1 MRTPTVETPP
11 PMPPIIWEYRHPET
25 LIEFSDD
32 RRSARAA
39 KEGHVRFAVSTP
51 VPLNS
56 EVTIRVDESK
66 HKDSDSIF
74 VGVTLDGSGSI
85 SANCGAQAVHLF
97 DGRLCQFSD
106 ASNSFL
112 SEHMVNQFV
121 PKVRVGGTISIR
133 TVKQWG
139 AQNETKILFAVQGD
153 NDWKKAIFTVQGEV
167 RIFVRFNFIEDAVS
181 IIEAKPIPE
190 ASSSGGS
197 SSGAGGRSFT
207 LPKRSVNTV
216 DLVQRKLEEPEP
228 EILDPAAAAAVSAA
242 AERVAAERAAADKAR
257 AERAAADKAARAEK
271 EAAEAAAEEAAAAAA
286 RVRREAAERAA
297 EKAAAEQA
305 AEDERRIAAVQAAF
319 AERLKSAELAEH
331 QRLAAATSEI
341 RFPEVSERSDEI
353 SSRQPSD
360 FSSLQR
366 TASEIA
372 AAETGLPREEVGEL
386 LNAQLATE
394 AEAQRQPPAA
404 AASSGIALVG
414 RYAIGERVLV
424 KRSDGSE
431 SAAVVEAFDPAHDPP
446 IYELKLATGDMK
458 RAREQDLRLDPSSWP
473 SSVQA
478 PPCRRT
484 FTFGRGPLG
493 LIFGDGDG
501 FVIINHVDE
510 GSQAGRLGVEVGSKV
525 ISVSGKLMQGVPR
538 TAVLAFI
545 KQEMQRATQQQPMT
559 MELEPEI
566 HSIPAAAAGADD
578 LAQLMMGA
586 EGGQCVDDGG
596 QTRWPMSLDPSSIE
610 VYTKRFEAAHARA
623 GGEPVLDEM
632 CLHEAGEAGVSDEV
646 LNHIWRLVD
655 VDRDDRLSLPEY
667 LMCCALVALFLGRG
681 ELPPATLPA
690 PIRTFA
696 YSGRANKAA
705 ITLRAGTALPELS
718 AAELAEGTGHF
729 DNAQIIGAGGFG
741 SVFRVGPGCLPS
753 LPHTGS
759 FAVKRL
765 DRGSLQGVQELQN
778 EIEVLALCR
787 HESLVP
793 LLGFCLDTS
802 SLCLVYPLMEGGTL
816 EQAIAESFGCGRPLP
831 WRARLRI
838 LRAACRALLY
848 LHTPSSTKGV
858 FLHRDIKPANI
869 LLDEH
874 LNGRLA
880 DVGLLV
886 MTNSKTDAASV
897 HATNIKGTL
906 GYLDPLYM
914 NTGTYTV
921 HTDAYAMGVT
931 MLVALTGRA
940 AQDAMRVATLENN
953 VLEDPSQAL
962 EVADLTAGWPTN
974 ETTERLASIIQGL
987 VCGTT
992 LAKRMPFAKATTA
1005 IEDLADDANLRPG
1018 MADEASVDERE
1029 AAGTPL
1035 KECVICM
1042 AAPRSVR
1049 FACGH
1054 MLCCEDCTEDLIN
1067 AVAQTSWG
1075 AQNKCPS
1082 CRARIVV
1089 VARGG
1094 AMASQETFV
1103 GMQMSTGR
1111 APPSSVDTNAPTS
1124 YSASIGFDAPPSYL
1138 AVVAPPSYT
1147 AATQQA
1153 PRGGDAG
1160 QQAGPS
1166 AETLAERARFR
1177 AMSAAAEAAASSST
1191 APSPRR
1197 LGELPLIAGEVQK
1210 KGSGLLKSWSR
1221 RYAAVFES
1229 SKTMIYFNNQAEFT
1243 MSPPTSVGRSRR
1255 ALAGVTPG
1263 QPGSTDLTL
1272 VLVTNEPIFIRL
1284 PSVAERDRW
1293 FTVLSTMLA
1302 PRTSL

>member
-1 MRTPTVETPP
+1 MPTPTVETAP
-11 PMPPIIWEYRHPET
+11 PMPPIIWEYRHPEA

-74 VGVTLDGSGSI
+74 VGVTLDGSSSI
-85 SANCGAQAVHLF
+85 SANCRAQAVHLF

-112 SEHMVNQFV
+112 SEHMVAEFV
-121 PKVRVGGTISIR
+121 QKVRVGGTISIR
-133 TVKQWG
+133 TVKSWGG
-139 AQNETKILFAVQGD
+139 AQNEVRILFAVQGD
-153 NDWKKAIFTVQGEV
+153 DAWKKAIFTVQGEV

-181 IIEAKPIPE
+181 IIEAKPIPA

-197 SSGAGGRSFT
+197 SSGAAGRSFT
-207 LPKRSVNTV
+207 LSKRSVNTV

-228 EILDPAAAAAVSAA
+228 EILDPAAASAA
-242 AERVAAERAAADKAR
+242 AERAAAERAAADKAR
-257 AERAAADKAARAEK
+257 VERAAAAAAARAEK
-271 EAAEAAAEEAAAAAA
+271 EAAEAAAEEAAAVAA
-286 RVRREAAERAA
+286 RKRRLAAET
-297 EKAAAEQA
+297 AAAEQA
-305 AEDERRIAAVQAAF
+305 AEDARQRAAVEAAF
-319 AERLKSAELAEH
+319 AERLRVAELAEH
-331 QRLAAATSEI
+331 QKLSVAASEI

-372 AAETGLPREEVGEL
+372 AAETGLPREEVREL

-394 AEAQRQPPAA
+394 AEAQHQPPAA
-404 AASSGIALVG
+404 AASSAIALVG

-431 SAAVVEAFDPAHDPP
+431 SAAVVEEFDPAHDPP
-446 IYELKLATGDMK
+446 IYVLKLATGDMK

-501 FVIINHVDE
+501 FVLITHVEE
-510 GSQAGRLGVEVGSKV
+510 GSQAGRLGVEVNSKV
-525 ISVSGKLMQGVPR
+525 ISVSGKLMEGVPR
-538 TAVLAFI
+538 TAVLARV
-545 KQEMQRATQQQPMT
+545 KQEMQRATQQQPMI

-566 HSIPAAAAGADD
+566 VNNPAAAAGADD

-586 EGGQCVDDGG
+586 EDGH

-623 GGEPVLDEM
+623 GGEPFLDEK
-632 CLHEAGEAGVSDEV
+632 CLHEAREAGMSDED

-655 VDRDDRLSLPEY
+655 GDSDDRLSLPEY
-667 LMCCALVALFLGRG
+667 LMYCTLVARCLGSG
-681 ELPPATLPA
+681 EPPPATLPA

-729 DNAQIIGAGGFG
+729 DKEQIIGQGGFG

-753 LPHTGS
+753 LKKHTGS

-793 LLGFCLDTS
+793 LLGFCLDTRA
-802 SLCLVYPLMEGGTL
+802 LCLVYPLMEGGTL
-816 EQAIAESFGCGRPLP
+816 EQAITESFGCGRPLP

-953 VLEDPSQAL
+953 VLEDPSQAP
-962 EVADLTAGWPTN
+962 EVADPTAGWPTN
-974 ETTERLASIIQGL
+974 DTTERLASIIQGI

-1018 MADEASVDERE
+1018 MAEEASVDERE
-1029 AAGTPL
+1029 AAGTLL

-1094 AMASQETFV
+1094 DMATQATFV
-1103 GMQMSTGR
+1103 GMQMSTAR
-1111 APPSSVDTNAPTS
+1111 APPSSVDTNAPPSNSAFNRSDALPS
-1124 YSASIGFDAPPSYL
+1124 YSEVHAEF
-1138 AVVAPPSYT
+1138 APPSYT
-1147 AATQQA
+1147 EVTQQV
-1153 PRGGDAG
+1153 PRGGDAS
-1160 QQAGPS
+1160 QHAGPS
-1166 AETLAERARFR
+1166 AEALAERALFR
-1177 AMSAAAEAAASSST
+1177 ALSAAESSST
-1191 APSPRR
+1191 ARSPRR
-1197 LGELPLIAGEVQK
+1197 LGEQPLIAGEVQK

-1255 ALAGVTPG
+1255 ELAAVTPG

-1272 VLVTNEPIFIRL
+1272 VLVSNEPIFIRL
-1284 PSVAERDRW
+1284 TSVAERDRW
-1293 FTVLSTMLA
+1293 FDVLSKMLA

>member
-1 MRTPTVETPP
+1 MT
-11 PMPPIIWEYRHPET
+11 
-25 LIEFSDD
+25 F
-32 RRSARAA
+32 
-39 KEGHVRFAVSTP
+39 
-51 VPLNS
+51 
-56 EVTIRVDESK
+56 TIKCER
-66 HKDSDSIF
+66 
-74 VGVTLDGSGSI
+74 
-85 SANCGAQAVHLF
+85 CG
-97 DGRLCQFSD
+97 
-106 ASNSFL
+106 
-112 SEHMVNQFV
+112 
-121 PKVRVGGTISIR
+121 
-133 TVKQWG
+133 W
-139 AQNETKILFAVQGD
+139 
-153 NDWKKAIFTVQGEV
+153 TVQ
-167 RIFVRFNFIEDAVS
+167 
-181 IIEAKPIPE
+181 
-190 ASSSGGS
+190 
-197 SSGAGGRSFT
+197 
-207 LPKRSVNTV
+207 
-216 DLVQRKLEEPEP
+216 
-228 EILDPAAAAAVSAA
+228 
-242 AERVAAERAAADKAR
+242 
-257 AERAAADKAARAEK
+257 
-271 EAAEAAAEEAAAAAA
+271 
-286 RVRREAAERAA
+286 
-297 EKAAAEQA
+297 EQA
-305 AEDERRIAAVQAAF
+305 AEDARQSAAVQAAF
-319 AERLKSAELAEH
+319 AERLRAAELAEH
-331 QRLAAATSEI
+331 QKLSVAASEI

-372 AAETGLPREEVGEL
+372 AAETGLPREEVREL

-394 AEAQRQPPAA
+394 AEAQHQPPAA
-404 AASSGIALVG
+404 
-414 RYAIGERVLV
+414 
-424 KRSDGSE
+424 
-431 SAAVVEAFDPAHDPP
+431 
-446 IYELKLATGDMK
+446 
-458 RAREQDLRLDPSSWP
+458 EQDLRLDPSSWP

-501 FVIINHVDE
+501 FVIITHVEE
-510 GSQAGRLGVEVGSKV
+510 GSQAGRLGVEVNSKV
-525 ISVSGKLMQGVPR
+525 ISVSGKLMEGVPR
-538 TAVLAFI
+538 TAVLARV
-545 KQEMQRATQQQPMT
+545 KEMQRATQQQPMI

-566 HSIPAAAAGADD
+566 VNNPAAAAGADD

-586 EGGQCVDDGG
+586 EDGH

-623 GGEPVLDEM
+623 GGEPFLDEK
-632 CLHEAGEAGVSDEV
+632 CLHEAREAGMSDED

-655 VDRDDRLSLPEY
+655 GDGDDRLSLPEY
-667 LMCCALVALFLGRG
+667 LMCCTLVAQCLGSG
-681 ELPPATLPA
+681 EPPPATLPA

-729 DNAQIIGAGGFG
+729 DKEQIIGQGGFG

-753 LPHTGS
+753 LKKHTGS

-793 LLGFCLDTS
+793 LLGFCLDTRA
-802 SLCLVYPLMEGGTL
+802 LCLVYPLMEGGTL
-816 EQAIAESFGCGRPLP
+816 EQAITESFGCGRKLP
-831 WRARLRI
+831 WQARLRI

-953 VLEDPSQAL
+953 VLEDPSQAP
-962 EVADLTAGWPTN
+962 EVADPTAGWPTN
-974 ETTERLASIIQGL
+974 DTTERLASIIQGI

-1018 MADEASVDERE
+1018 MAEEASVDERE
-1029 AAGTPL
+1029 AAGTLL

-1094 AMASQETFV
+1094 DMATQATFV
-1103 GMQMSTGR
+1103 GMQMSTAR
-1111 APPSSVDTNAPTS
+1111 APPSSVDTNAPPS
-1124 YSASIGFDAPPSYL
+1124 YSAFNRSDTLPSYSEVL
-1138 AVVAPPSYT
+1138 AAVAPPSYT
-1147 AATQQA
+1147 AVTPQV
-1153 PRGGDAG
+1153 PRGGDAS
-1160 QQAGPS
+1160 QHAGPS
-1166 AETLAERARFR
+1166 AEALAERALFR
-1177 AMSAAAEAAASSST
+1177 ALSAAESSST
-1191 APSPRR
+1191 ARSPRR
-1197 LGELPLIAGEVQK
+1197 LGEQPLIAGEVQK

-1255 ALAGVTPG
+1255 ELAAVTPG

-1272 VLVTNEPIFIRL
+1272 VLVSNEPIFIRL

-1293 FTVLSTMLA
+1293 FDVLSKMLA